1 MSEHT
6 VAEVK
11 VVLSGQRFSVVVFA
25 DDHVTVFVNFAV
37 SIVQE
42 FFMKA
47 NWAAFEFIS
56 VIAPVAAPAA
66 VALG

>member
-11 VVLSGQRFSVVVFA
+11 VVLSGQRFSVVVLA
-25 DDHVTVFVNFAV
+25 VDHVTVFVNFAV
-37 SIVQE
+37 SIVPE

-56 VIAPVAAPAA
+56 VIAPLADPVES
-66 VALG
+66 ALG

>member
-37 SIVQE
+37 SIVPE

-56 VIAPVAAPAA
+56 VIAPVAAPPV

>member
-6 VAEVK
+6 VAEVN

-37 SIVQE
+37 SRVPE

-56 VIAPVAAPAA
+56 VIAPLAVPPA